1 MNLVLKEDFE
11 RVCSSNSDLKYF
23 ENKTVLI
30 TGGTSLLFSYFV
42 KLLLFNNN
50 YKDSKSKTKVIITI
64 RNEKKA
70 HEIYQDYL
78 NDENLTIIKIDLMKS
93 IEIDSHIDIIIHAAS
108 QASPKYYGVD
118 PCGTI
123 NANTIG
129 TYNLLE
135 FARKYNITDFLY
147 ISSSE
152 VYGAPNKDSVSETDY
167 GYLDCM
173 NVRSCYAEGKRA
185 GETMCVA
192 YSVQYGIKAKIA
204 RFYHTYAPNM
214 PLDDGRIFA
223 DFANKIINKK
233 DIVLNSDG
241 SAIRCFCYVS
251 DAIEAIMR
259 IIVKGESANAY
270 NVANPKEEYSIKEL
284 AEMLCN
290 YFSDRNIKVIINTTN
305 KLNNGY
311 IPSTVAKAVP
321 SIEKMKALGFE
332 PHVTVLEG
340 FEKVI
345 KSYE

>member
-11 RVCSSNSDLKYF
+11 RICSSNTDLEYF
-23 ENKTVLI
+23 EGKTVLI

-42 KLLLFNNN
+42 KMLLFNNN
-50 YKDSKSKTKVIITI
+50 YKDHINKTKVIITI

-70 HEIYQDYL
+70 HDIYQDYL
-78 NDENLTIIKIDLMKS
+78 DDKNLSIIKIDLMKP
-93 IEIDSHIDIIIHAAS
+93 IELDSHIDIIVHAAS
-108 QASPKYYGVD
+108 QASPKYYGID

-135 FARKYNITDFLY
+135 FARKYDITDFLY

-152 VYGAPNKDSVSETDY
+152 VYGVTDKDIVSETDF

-192 YSVQYGIKAKIA
+192 YSLQYGIKTKIA

-223 DFANKIINKK
+223 DFANNILNRK

-251 DAIEAIMR
+251 DAMEAIMR
-259 IIVKGESANAY
+259 IIVKGESATAY

-284 AEMLCN
+284 AEILCKT
-290 YFSDRNIKVIINTTN
+290 FADRNIKVIINN
-305 KLNNGY
+305 NNIKNGY
-311 IPSTVAKAVP
+311 IPSIVSKSVP
-321 SIEKMKALGFE
+321 SIEKLKTLCFE
-332 PHVTVLEG
+332 PHITVVEG
-340 FEKVI
+340 FKKVI
-345 KSYE
+345 KSYEQ